1 MSNLSQCPPRAVIDE
16 LTRRRLSHQPGEP
29 LAQAPQSIEQAFSWQ
44 QVVAAQMASVGKP
57 IQGWKCAL
65 PTEGRWGL
73 APIFQLQTS
82 ACCQIP
88 AHQVSA
94 LVEPEYAWCLT
105 RDLLPQEQ
113 PLDAATVRDSMQ
125 CRLALEILADRF
137 QPGADIDYYSR
148 LADGLL
154 NHSVWVGPPLDDTPA
169 HLPLSWRSAETEHN
183 AVGAHPAG
191 DPFAPVEWLVA
202 FLHQRKIA
210 LFAGQVII
218 TGSLDGVW
226 RLPVN
231 QPIKIQYDM
240 MARVEVEF
248 TPLVELV

>member
-1 MSNLSQCPPRAVIDE
+1 MSNLSQCPPRAVIEE
-16 LTRRRLSHQPGEP
+16 LARRRLSHQPGEP
-29 LAQAPQSIEQAFSWQ
+29 LAQTPQSIEQAFSWQ
-44 QVVAAQMASVGKP
+44 QVVASQMASVGKP

-82 ACCQIP
+82 ASCQIP
-88 AHQVSA
+88 AHQATA

-105 RDLLPQEQ
+105 RDLLPQPH

-137 QPGADIDYYSR
+137 QPGADVDYYSR

-154 NHSVWVGPPLDDTPA
+154 NHSVWLGPPLDDAPA
-169 HLPLSWRSAETEHN
+169 HLSLGWQSAEAEHK
-183 AVGAHPAG
+183 ATGMHPTG

-202 FLHQRKIA
+202 FLHQRNIA

-218 TGSLDGVW
+218 TGSLNGVW

-231 QPIKIQYDM
+231 QAVQIQYDK
-240 MARVEVEF
+240 MASVGVEF
-248 TPLVELV
+248 TPVAELV